1 VESPLN
7 KEIVMNAFRK
17 KIAGAAVGGSLLLGG
32 AAAVIAQS
40 GAANAADTTT
50 TSTAASTDTSV
61 DAAAPTAPVN
71 PPDPS
76 KGGHTANGITE
87 AVLTGDL
94 ATQANAAALAAV
106 PGATVDRV
114 ENDAE
119 GATYEAHMTKAG
131 GSCVTVKF
139 DASLNVTSIENGR

>member
-1 VESPLN
+1 
-7 KEIVMNAFRK
+7 MNAFRK

-40 GAANAADTTT
+40 GAANAADTAT
-50 TSTAASTDTSV
+50 TSTAASADTSAV
-61 DAAAPTAPVN
+61 APATA
-71 PPDPS
+71 PDPS

-87 AVLTGDL
+87 VLLTGDA

-119 GATYEAHMTKAG
+119 GATYEAHMTKAD
-131 GSCVTVKF
+131 GSRVTVKF
-139 DASLNVTSIENGR
+139 DASFNVTSIDNGMR

>member
-1 VESPLN
+1 
-7 KEIVMNAFRK
+7 MNAFRK

-40 GAANAADTTT
+40 GAASAADTTT

-61 DAAAPTAPVN
+61 AAAAPTAPVN
-71 PPDPS
+71 APDPS

-87 AVLTGDL
+87 VVMTGD
-94 ATQANAAALAAV
+94 AAAQANAAALAAV

-119 GATYEAHMTKAG
+119 GATYEAHMTKAD
-131 GSCVTVKF
+131 GSRVTVKF
-139 DASLNVTSIENGR
+139 DASFNVTSIEVGMK